1 MNNPNQEKIDSLK
14 KELSEL
20 RQSNSES
27 WNMYGS
33 ELCVGEMISK
43 EKMLEDE
50 IKFLEKNDETFGG
63 FRN

>member
-33 ELCVGEMISK
+33 ELCAGDMISK
-43 EKMLEDE
+43 EKKIEDQIKKLEE
-50 IKFLEKNDETFGG
+50 SC
-63 FRN
+63 